1 MSDNEKEYCEN
12 DVNNITNLIQDKVK
26 KDMCLNMIIDL
37 LYQGLKLNSRKDC
50 LILDAYYLKEE
61 CLVYLLKEFD
71 EKRFNMIYDMKKSL
85 NEED

>member
-1 MSDNEKEYCEN
+1 MSNNEKEYCEN

-26 KDMCLNMIIDL
+26 KDMCINMIIDL

-50 LILDAYYLKEE
+50 LILDTYYLKED
-61 CLVYLLKEFD
+61 CIVYLLKEFD